1 MRTSSPTNHPAARLG
16 LGLAFCV
23 TALPGAWAQG
33 LGVGSLGTTGGLH
46 IPSAYVLGS
55 GEAAASLGNAQ
66 DPKLGIFS
74 HRRNYTLG
82 FGLGQGLEIFGRLAD
97 YTNPPAPGQIF
108 VSGVRDISA
117 NIKWQL
123 PIRAAGIPT
132 LAVGAT
138 DLSGGASYFRSAYA
152 VASDEWGPVRWSAGL
167 AHGTA
172 RGQAKALDGLFGGAE
187 ARLWDTRATALLETD
202 GTRRHVGL
210 RYYSTPL
217 AWLGNAQAI
226 GSVQRSFGASTPQ
239 GRNGDAT
246 AFNLSLVVPM
256 GADDTTRN
264 QRGLGAAQKTAPLP
278 PLDPLAPPGGRT
290 TAALPDPLPALQ
302 SALRS
307 AGLDRIRVGTLGTNL
322 VVEFENH
329 RYLHN
334 EADALGIVLGLGAE
348 FAPSGI
354 RRVHAIAL
362 KTGQVVFENSVDVTA
377 FRNYLRD
384 GDAIPALASMGVGR
398 LQGYDDSA
406 VQWLNPT
413 PSPFSRVRI
422 SLQPLLNHALATEV
436 GVFDYSLA
444 LQARATAPLW
454 QGAEVYA
461 DTVQR
466 LHNTANLEP
475 GRIYGGMRHRNGLQ
489 TLALQQSFWLGTNVF
504 TSVGAG
510 RYQFDALGAEGESIL
525 FMPWN
530 TDTVHL
536 RGSVNH
542 FADRPTST
550 SNPSRTVDAWSAN
563 YRWRM
568 APTTWAEGGVHAYS
582 DGSTGPSVALTHW
595 FGDTALQLYAR
606 KGGSNTFVGLE
617 LSLPLAPR
625 QGMGTAAVQLTGAP
639 RFATG
644 VRTLHASGAS
654 NNSNYIKFDAVRPV
668 ALNYQP
674 EVQMLNSGRIT
685 ADYMRTQL
693 PRLRESFYLYAR
705 ALMPT

>member
-1 MRTSSPTNHPAARLG
+1 MM
-16 LGLAFCV
+16 
-23 TALPGAWAQG
+23 ALPGAWAQG
-33 LGVGSLGTTGGLH
+33 VGVSSLGTTGGLH
-46 IPSAYVLGS
+46 IPSAYVLGT
-55 GEAAASLGNAQ
+55 GEAAASLGNEQ
-66 DPKLGIFS
+66 DPKLGDFT

-82 FGLGQGLEIFGRLAD
+82 FGLGHGLEIFGRLAD
-97 YTNPPAPGQIF
+97 YNNPQLIHNPVPGLPNAN
-108 VSGVRDISA
+108 GPRDISA
-117 NIKWQL
+117 NFKWQV
-123 PIRAAGIPT
+123 PITAAGIPK

-138 DLSGGASYFRSAYA
+138 DLSGGATYFRSAYA
-152 VASDEWGPVRWSAGL
+152 VASDEWGPVRWTLGL
-167 AHGTA
+167 GHSFTSGQVKP
-172 RGQAKALDGLFGGAE
+172 QAKTLNGLFGGAE

-210 RYYSTPL
+210 RYYSTQLP
-217 AWLGNAQAI
+217 WLGNAQAI
-226 GSVQRSFGASTPQ
+226 GSVQRSFGATTLQ

-246 AFNLSLVVPM
+246 AFNLTLVVPM
-256 GADDTTRN
+256 DVDDATRN
-264 QRGLGAAQKTAPLP
+264 QRAREAAKTAKPLP
-278 PLDPLAPPGGRT
+278 PLDPLAPPGGAT

-302 SALRS
+302 SALRA
-307 AGLDRIRVGTLGTNL
+307 AGLDRIRVGTLGSNL

-334 EADALGIVLGLGAE
+334 EADALGVVLGLGVE
-348 FAPSGI
+348 HAPTGI
-354 RRVHAIAL
+354 KRVHAIAR
-362 KTGQVVFENSVDVTA
+362 KAGQVVFETSVDVTA
-377 FRNYLRD
+377 YRNYLRD
-384 GDAIPALASMGVGR
+384 GDAIPALASMGTGR
-398 LQGYDDSA
+398 LPGYNDSA
-406 VQWLNPT
+406 VQWLNAT
-413 PSPFSRVRI
+413 ASPFSRVRI

-475 GRIYGGMRHRNGLQ
+475 GRVYGGLRHRNGLQ
-489 TLALQQSFWLGTNVF
+489 TLALQQSFWLGPNVF

-510 RYQFDALGAEGESIL
+510 RYQFDALGAEGESIV

-542 FADRPTST
+542 FSDRPASAGN
-550 SNPSRTVDAWSAN
+550 SSRTVDAWSAN

-568 APTTWAEGGVHAYS
+568 APATWAEGGIHAYT
-582 DGSTGPSVALTHW
+582 DGSSGPSIALTHW

-625 QGMGTAAVQLTGAP
+625 QGMGEAAVQLTGTP

-644 VRTLHASGAS
+644 VRTLRASGT
-654 NNSNYIKFDAVRPV
+654 NNLNYIKFDAVRPV
-668 ALNYQP
+668 ALSYQP
-674 EVQMLNSGRIT
+674 EVEMLNSGRIT

-693 PRLRESFYLYAR
+693 PRLREAFYLYAR
-705 ALMPT
+705 ALMP

>member
-1 MRTSSPTNHPAARLG
+1 MAT
-16 LGLAFCV
+16 
-23 TALPGAWAQG
+23 LPGAWAQG
-33 LGVGSLGTTGGLH
+33 AGTSSLGATGGLH
-46 IPSAYVLGS
+46 IPSAYVLGT
-55 GEAAASLGNAQ
+55 GEAAASLGNEQ
-66 DPKLGIFS
+66 DPKLGDFT

-82 FGLGQGLEIFGRLAD
+82 FGLGQGLEVFGRLAD
-97 YTNPPAPGQIF
+97 YNNPQLIANPGPGLPDLYGI
-108 VSGVRDISA
+108 RDISA
-117 NIKWQL
+117 NLKWQL
-123 PIRAAGIPT
+123 PIQAPGIPR
-132 LAVGAT
+132 LAVGIT
-138 DLSGGASYFRSAYA
+138 DVSGGVTFFRSAYA

-167 AHGTA
+167 ARGTA
-172 RGQAKALDGLFGGAE
+172 RGQAKVLDGLFGGAE
-187 ARLWDTRATALLETD
+187 ARLWDTRATALVETD

-217 AWLGNAQAI
+217 PWLGNAQAI
-226 GSVQRSFGASTPQ
+226 GSVQRSFGASTLQ
-239 GRNGDAT
+239 GHNGDAT
-246 AFNLSLVVPM
+246 AFNLTLVVPM
-256 GADDTTRN
+256 GADDATRN
-264 QRGLGAAQKTAPLP
+264 QRAREAAQKTAPLP

-307 AGLDRIRVGTLGTNL
+307 AGLDRIRVGTLGANL
-322 VVEFENH
+322 VVEFENQ

-348 FAPSGI
+348 YAPSGI

-362 KTGQVVFENSVDVTA
+362 KAGQVVFESSVDVTA

-384 GDAIPALASMGVGR
+384 GDAIPALASMGSGR
-398 LQGYDDSA
+398 LPGYNDSA
-406 VQWLNPT
+406 VQWLNAT
-413 PSPFSRVRI
+413 ASPFSKVRI

-454 QGAEVYA
+454 QGAELYA

-466 LHNTANLEP
+466 LHNTANLAP
-475 GRIYGGMRHRNGLQ
+475 GRVYGGLRHRNGLQ
-489 TLALQQSFWLGTNVF
+489 TLALQQSFWLGPSVF

-510 RYQFDALGAEGESIL
+510 RYQFDALGAEGESI
-525 FMPWN
+525 FFVPWN
-530 TDTVHL
+530 TDSVHL

-542 FADRPTST
+542 FSDRPAGTT
-550 SNPSRTVDAWSAN
+550 NQSRTVDAWSAN

-568 APTTWAEGGVHAYS
+568 APTTWAEGGIHTYT
-582 DGSTGPSVALTHW
+582 DGSSGPSVALTHW

-625 QGMGTAAVQLTGAP
+625 QGMGEAAVQLTGTP

-644 VRTLHASGAS
+644 VRTLRASGA

-668 ALNYQP
+668 ALSYQP

-705 ALMPT
+705 ALMPS